1 MDRKGAPV
9 SLILSK
15 ASTHD
20 SQLLART
27 YDAFWLYRNGRRIK
41 PEILSLDKAYS
52 SKAIEDYLTRRG
64 IQHRIPQKKNAQK
77 RKKKLRKLKPFRWMV
92 ERSIAWLNAFRAVRT
107 CWELKESNY
116 FAMCSLACSVI
127 LFRMAAR

>member
-20 SQLLART
+20 SQLLTLT

-41 PEILSLDKAYS
+41 PDILSLDKAYS
-52 SKAIEDYLTRRG
+52 SKAIEHYLTRRG
-64 IQHRIPQKKNAQK
+64 IQHRIPQKKNSQ
-77 RKKKLRKLKPFRWMV
+77 RKKKFRKLKPFRWMV

-116 FAMCSLACSVI
+116 KAICSLACSVI
-127 LFRMAAR
+127 LFRMAMR